1 MKRRV
6 LVGPSPCTNSP
17 ATRTQL
23 PFRLSFQGGSHT
35 GHALLDS
42 GAEGNFLDSATA
54 LRWNI
59 STIPLAKPITAWSLG
74 GRPLTTIT
82 HVTPFVSLSLS
93 GNHLELIELFIIDSP
108 KVPLVLGH
116 PWLLKHNPHIDWVNK
131 SILAW
136 SQSCHV
142 SCLVAAF
149 PAVSLS
155 CVSQAD
161 PPDLTG
167 IPAEYCDLRAV
178 FSKSRATSLPPH
190 RPYDCAIDL
199 LPGTSP
205 PKGRLYSLSG
215 PEREAMDRYIR
226 ESLQTGLIRHSSSP
240 AGAGFFFVQKKDGSL
255 RPWIDYRGLNDITVN
270 NRYPLPLMSSAF
282 ELLQGAQVFT
292 KLDLRNAYHL
302 VCNRE
307 GDEWKTAF
315 NTPSGHYEYLV
326 LSFGLSN
333 APAVFH
339 GLINSILGD
348 MINQFVFVY
357 LDDILIFSPSLQVH
371 IQHVRR
377 VLQCLLENKLF
388 VKAEK
393 CEFHAESV
401 TFLGHIISTRGI
413 KPDPAK
419 LEAVAMWPVPD
430 SRKALQR
437 FLGFANF
444 YRQYIRNFG
453 QIAAPLTALTS
464 TKVVF
469 RWNPNAQV
477 AFDALKSRFVSA
489 PVLLVPDPE
498 SQFIVEVDM
507 SGLAQSFLSAHS
519 ATGRCTRVHFS
530 LVVSALQ
537 NVTMTLAIRS
547 CWR

>member
-1 MKRRV
+1 M
-6 LVGPSPCTNSP
+6 
-17 ATRTQL
+17 
-23 PFRLSFQGGSHT
+23 
-35 GHALLDS
+35 
-42 GAEGNFLDSATA
+42 
-54 LRWNI
+54 
-59 STIPLAKPITAWSLG
+59 
-74 GRPLTTIT
+74 
-82 HVTPFVSLSLS
+82 
-93 GNHLELIELFIIDSP
+93 
-108 KVPLVLGH
+108 
-116 PWLLKHNPHIDWVNK
+116 
-131 SILAW
+131 
-136 SQSCHV
+136 
-142 SCLVAAF
+142 
-149 PAVSLS
+149 S

-167 IPAEYCDLRAV
+167 VPAEYYDLRAV

-255 RPWIDYRGLNDITVN
+255 RPCIDYRGLNDITIK

-302 VCNRE
+302 VRIRE

-326 LSFGLSN
+326 LPFGLSN
-333 APAVFH
+333 APAVFQD
-339 GLINSILGD
+339 LVNSVLGD

-371 IQHVRR
+371 TQHVRR
-377 VLQCLLENKLF
+377 VLQRLLENKLF

-413 KPDPAK
+413 KPDSAK
-419 LEAVAMWPVPD
+419 IEAVAMWPVPD

-444 YRQYIRNFG
+444 YRRYIRNFG

-464 TKVVF
+464 TKVIF
-469 RWNPNAQV
+469 RWNPDAQV

-498 SQFIVEVDM
+498 SQFIVKVDA
-507 SGLAQSFLSAHS
+507 SDVGFGAVLSQRS
-519 ATGRCTRVHFS
+519 LCDGKVHPCAFFSRRLSPAERNSKSLFWPGVS
-530 LVVSALQ
+530 LVMCHVLVLLFLLSLCL
-537 NVTMTLAIRS
+537 VFRRRTLLT
-547 CWR
+547 